1 MTSPV
6 SAPVSRRLLLAG
18 SLSAALLGGLVACS
32 DDESAPPPEPSPTP
46 SFPVTVEHMYGT
58 TTVKAEP
65 QRIVVVGYTEQDTLL
80 ALGVVPIATTQ
91 WVGDVPYAVFPWA
104 VDKLGDAKPT
114 VLESAEGLSIPAVT
128 KLKPDLIIGTNAGL
142 SQEDY
147 TALSKIAPTIANSG
161 VYGSEYYEPWP
172 TQTVLVG
179 QGRRPGGPG
188 AEAGR
193 RPHPAVR
200 RGRRRAPEVGRDD
213 GRVRAGTVRRR
224 QRDRLAR
231 GTGHRLPHRS
241 RLHDPDRRST
251 KFVDD
256 QVAQAQISAE
266 DVGVLND
273 AEVLVWATDVAGDGA
288 DIQQDK
294 ILGKLDAVK
303 EGRSVYSG
311 EELASAI
318 YFSSILS
325 LPTCSIGSFPSWRRS
340 CRAELPAGTCDGRL
354 A

>member
-1 MTSPV
+1 VTSPV

-18 SLSAALLGGLVACS
+18 SLSAVLLGGVACS

-46 SFPVTVEHMYGT
+46 SFPVTVEHMYGA

-65 QRIVVVGYTEQDTLL
+65 RRIVVVGYTEQDVLL

-91 WVGDVPYAVFPWA
+91 WVGDVPYAVFPLA

-142 SQEDY
+142 SEEDY
-147 TALSKIAPTIANSG
+147 AALSKVAPTIANSG

-179 QGRRPGGPG
+179 K
-188 AEAGR
+188 A
-193 RPHPAVR
+193 
-200 RGRRRAPEVGRDD
+200 VGREAQAQKLVDDLTQRFAEVAVAHPQFDKTPAAFVQAPYDD
-213 GRVRAGTVRRR
+213 GSVIAWPQGLGT
-224 QRDRLAR
+224 DFLTDL
-231 GTGHRLPHRS
+231 GFTIPTSLNE
-241 RLHDPDRRST
+241 
-251 KFVDD
+251 FVDD

-273 AEVLVWATDVAGDGA
+273 AEVLVWASDVDGDGA

-303 EGRSVYSG
+303 EGRSVYAG
-311 EELASAI
+311 EMLSSAI
-318 YFSSILS
+318 YFGSVLS
-325 LPTCSIGSFPSWRRS
+325 LPYVLDRLVPELEKVLPS
-340 CRAELPAGTCDGRL
+340 
-354 A
+354 